1 MTTVETANIEE
12 LDVEELTA
20 AALSSACHSE
30 QVKGVIVVQKGQF
43 DFLRP
48 ESAFR
53 AQQSR
58 PQKTTKPAGPCDP
71 AG

>member
-12 LDVEELTA
+12 LNFEELA
-20 AALSSACHSE
+20 AATPFSAGLAD
-30 QVKGVIVVQKGQF
+30 QVKGVIVVQNRQF

-48 ESAFR
+48 ELAFR
-53 AQQSR
+53 AQQSG